1 MSLFDFDSYNG
12 AISSLNKRTSVSR
25 SMDEDYPY
33 SDLNFADLNDVMSSY
48 NSSGMSPYSSGSS
61 PDNVY
66 PMTFDPHSFDESND
80 MMMKS
85 ESTSTVTANSGELP
99 SLSTTRTGSTQSDP
113 VVKLEDEDIAM
124 LKRRKQPSSKIIDHP
139 ISKGKKFKSPHNLIE
154 KKYRTN
160 INTKIVELRNCVPT
174 LRILVAK
181 ENNHHTNSTVKDEE
195 YVDDY
200 EGDGYTDDEEKLDGL
215 QPARK
220 LNKATILS
228 KAAEY
233 IKHLEWK
240 NEILKRKNEQL
251 TRMLKNANA
260 EIDLTES
267 PEETFNPSY
276 SGSSHTSSP
285 SQYSNTSPNSN
296 SEGSMSLSN
305 KVLLGGMTCMLG
317 ASAFDDMSGGVG
329 DRKGLFSVPI
339 FAFSTASSST
349 SFNPSLLRP
358 FWGVS
363 KLLLCIAMLY
373 LYVVVPLLG
382 TEKKQ
387 FRPVKTYTRLTKM
400 TVADVEHLLKT
411 ADASKLYVGLL
422 GLLHME
428 SNETTLFMK
437 CLYLKKCGKLAGSA
451 LFGRQIFDR
460 WGKHYFNELRNSA
473 KDSKL
478 CLLLQNTTYEE
489 LPVMPLKRY
498 EQFDFITQILRSLAD
513 SLFEESLMKMVW
525 FHALNRKYKEEK
537 QDTLELEITAT
548 KVEITRLLQRCS
560 DISKIL
566 DQPTSRCSIIKFLL
580 KPTEDNLK
588 EAFENPQ
595 ADRGVVVGLVCCVL
609 KYQLLNCA
617 DQYELLAE
625 WFGKLQLPKFSQGVC
640 MSLFEFVAVLNVLEL
655 TTPDLLHKLNELYNN
670 EAEKESHLDADA
682 DQAPRPIISKLNFRL
697 LNVVANMRIFAGS
710 DKFGA
715 SIEAK
720 DQLVDFLV
728 GLIEE
733 LNGC

>member
-1 MSLFDFDSYNG
+1 MSLFDFDSFNG
-12 AISSLNKRTSVSR
+12 AISSLNNRTSVSR
-25 SMDEDYPY
+25 SMDDEDYPY

-61 PDNVY
+61 PDNMF
-66 PMTFDPHSFDESND
+66 PITFDPHSYDESND
-80 MMMKS
+80 IMAKS
-85 ESTSTVTANSGELP
+85 GSNSTVTANTGELP
-99 SLSTTRTGSTQSDP
+99 SLSTTRTGSSQSDP
-113 VVKLEDEDIAM
+113 VVKLEEDDIV

-240 NEILKRKNEQL
+240 HEVLKRKNEQL
-251 TRMLKNANA
+251 ARMLKNLNP
-260 EIDLTES
+260 EIDLS
-267 PEETFNPSY
+267 DSLEEASNPSY
-276 SGSSHTSSP
+276 SGSSRHSSP
-285 SQYSNTSPNSN
+285 SLYSNTSPNTN
-296 SEGSMSLSN
+296 SDGSMSLSN

-339 FAFSTASSST
+339 FAFSTSSSST
-349 SFNPSLLRP
+349 SFNLSLLRP

-363 KLLLCIAMLY
+363 KLLFCIAMFY
-373 LYVVVPLLG
+373 FYIIVPLLG

-387 FRPVKTYTRLTKM
+387 FRPLKTYNRLTNM
-400 TVADVEHLLKT
+400 TTADVEHLLKT
-411 ADASKLYVGLL
+411 ADPSKLFVGLL

-437 CLYLKKCGKLAGSA
+437 CLYMKKCGKLAGSA
-451 LFGRQIFDR
+451 FVGREIFDR
-460 WGKHYFNELRNSA
+460 WGQYYFSQLKSLA

-489 LPVMPLKRY
+489 LPVMPLKQY

-525 FHALNRKYKEEK
+525 FHALNSKYKEEK
-537 QDTLELEITAT
+537 EDTLELEIAAT
-548 KVEITRLLQRCS
+548 KIQIARLLQRCT
-560 DISKIL
+560 DISKTL
-566 DQPTSRCSIIKFLL
+566 DQPTSRCSIIRFLL
-580 KPTEDNLK
+580 KPTEDNLRV
-588 EAFENPQ
+588 AFENPQ
-595 ADRGVVVGLVCCVL
+595 ADRDVVVGLVCCVL

-617 DQYELLAE
+617 DRYELLVE
-625 WFGKLQLPKFSQGVC
+625 WLGKLQLPKFSNGVC
-640 MSLFEFVAVLNVLEL
+640 MSLFEFVAILNVLEL
-655 TTPDLLHKLNELYNN
+655 TTPDLLHSLNEFYND
-670 EAEKESHLDADA
+670 EVDKESHMDADA
-682 DQAPRPIISKLNFRL
+682 DQTPRPIISKLNFRL

-710 DKFGA
+710 DKFCA

-720 DQLVDFLV
+720 DQLIDFLV